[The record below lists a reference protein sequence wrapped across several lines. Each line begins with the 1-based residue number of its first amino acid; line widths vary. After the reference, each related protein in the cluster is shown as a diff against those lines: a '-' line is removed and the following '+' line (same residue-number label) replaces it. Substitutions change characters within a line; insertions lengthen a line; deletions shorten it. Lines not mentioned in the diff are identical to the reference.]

1 MKYIYVRIYE
11 VSYEFSI
18 RNNAIILLDNLSK
31 AMIENR
37 YRHMHPR
44 DGRSIL
50 SYSLE
55 ILE

>member
-1 MKYIYVRIYE
+1 MKNIYVRIYK
-11 VSYEFSI
+11 VSYELNI
-18 RNNAIILLDNLSK
+18 RNNAIIILADFSK

-44 DGRSIL
+44 EGRSIL